1 LSILDRYIFRS
12 VLFAS
17 LGAVGVLAFVLLVG
31 TVAKE
36 LLGPVAAKQ
45 ISIETFCRLVLMLT
59 PGVISYVLPLGILT
73 GILLVMGR
81 LSAQQEITAMRA
93 AGWGL
98 PRIAAPILVLAALGA
113 GAAALFNTE
122 LGPRAVSG
130 YRVALADAVRT
141 NPLSFIVPREF
152 VRNFPGYVIYVAEK
166 EGHSIRGVW
175 IWQLDHAGRALQ
187 VIRGEHGECVFDET
201 AEALSIRLANARV
214 ETRPARAPEEFPAEG
229 SFAIPDFGVLPL
241 SLSLEQML
249 GKKTYRRNNSQLT
262 FSELAAKRDK
272 VVANEGR
279 QSAEQVFDQVVS
291 IRYAMQSQ
299 FVLAVAVLAFAVIGV
314 PLGIKMQRKESSAN
328 LGLALLLAMGF
339 YLLLIIVDWLA
350 KTPHL
355 RPDLLL
361 WVPNLV
367 FGAFGLWLFR
377 RVDRQ

>member
-1 LSILDRYIFRS
+1 MTILDRYIFRS
-12 VLFAS
+12 VLLAS
-17 LGAVGVLAFVLLVG
+17 LGAVAVLTFVLLIG

-36 LLGPVAAKQ
+36 LLGPVASKQ
-45 ISIETFCRLVLMLT
+45 ISLETFFQLVLMLT
-59 PGVISYVLPLGILT
+59 PGVISYVLPLGVLT

-98 PRIAAPILVLAALGA
+98 PRIALPILALAALGA
-113 GAAALFNTE
+113 GVSAVFNTE
-122 LGPRAVSG
+122 FGPRAVTG
-130 YRVALADAVRT
+130 YRLALADAVRT

-175 IWQLDHAGRALQ
+175 IWQLDKAGRAVQ
-187 VIRGEHGECVFDET
+187 VIRGERGDCFFDE
-201 AEALSIRLANARV
+201 AEEALSIRLMDARV
-214 ETRPARAPEEFPAEG
+214 ETRPARAPEEFAAEG
-229 SFAIPDFGVLPL
+229 SLASPDFGVLPL

-249 GKKTYRRNNSQLT
+249 GRKTYRRNLSQYT
-262 FSELAAKRDK
+262 FAELAAERGK
-272 VVANEGR
+272 VIANPD
-279 QSAEQVFDQVVS
+279 QQTAEQVFNRVVT

-299 FVLAVAVLAFAVIGV
+299 FVLAMAVLSFALVGV

-339 YLLLIIVDWLA
+339 YLLLIVVDWLQ
-350 KTPHL
+350 KTPHF

-361 WVPNLV
+361 WVPNV
-367 FGAFGLWLFR
+367 IFGALGLWLFR